1 MPVNYG
7 TISISNLHPG
17 LSEDQLLTMVSM
29 AVENQL
35 ISAKR
40 EHYNEILN
48 QCIVIAQT
56 CIPPLKIH
64 WDMNDYTYDYHLSTV
79 NTGSMASDSL

>member
-1 MPVNYG
+1 
-7 TISISNLHPG
+7 
-17 LSEDQLLTMVSM
+17 
-29 AVENQL
+29 
-35 ISAKR
+35 
-40 EHYNEILN
+40 
-48 QCIVIAQT
+48 VIAQT